1 MALSTAVVR
10 EHADALNINF
20 TEAQAALILAL
31 VNAAA
36 DQASAGTSAAVAALG
51 LPAAA
56 PTADDTYV
64 LDITSGV
71 ATWVAES

>member
-1 MALSTAVVR
+1 MPLSNDVVR
-10 EHADALNINF
+10 QHADALNTQFN
-20 TEAQAALILAL
+20 AQQALTILAL
-31 VNAAA
+31 INAAV
-36 DQASAGTSAAVAALG
+36 DQAGAGTSAAVAALG

>member
-20 TEAQAALILAL
+20 TAAQAALILAL

-36 DQASAGTSAAVAALG
+36 DQASSAVAALG

-56 PTADDTYV
+56 PTSDDTYV